1 MDGLKPAVSLAD
13 VADMQRQVGRVH
25 VADDIYRYV
34 AQLCAATREHALVR
48 LGASPRAGGALVR
61 ICRASAWMAGRDFVI
76 PGDVQLLFFDV
87 LEHRITLDPQARLGD
102 KDAHAVLAEVLKTVA
117 APRLVR

>member
-1 MDGLKPAVSLAD
+1 M
-13 VADMQRQVGRVH
+13 
-25 VADDIYRYV
+25 
-34 AQLCAATREHALVR
+34 R